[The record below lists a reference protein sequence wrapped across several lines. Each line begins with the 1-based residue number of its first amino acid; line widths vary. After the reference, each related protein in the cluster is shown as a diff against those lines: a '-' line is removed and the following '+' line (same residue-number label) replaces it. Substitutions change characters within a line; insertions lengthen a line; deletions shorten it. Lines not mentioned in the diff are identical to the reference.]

1 MKKNL
6 QILTNKGLQAQ
17 FFVVSLHRLIRKGK
31 SMAEFILGVVIIF
44 ILSLLVS
51 FGLVILAGAMID
63 YVTNDNT
70 DDDCF

>member
-1 MKKNL
+1 
-6 QILTNKGLQAQ
+6 
-17 FFVVSLHRLIRKGK
+17 
-31 SMAEFILGVVIIF
+31 MAEFILGVVIIL
-44 ILSLLVS
+44 ILSLFVS

>member
-1 MKKNL
+1 
-6 QILTNKGLQAQ
+6 
-17 FFVVSLHRLIRKGK
+17 
-31 SMAEFILGVVIIF
+31 MAEFILGVVIIF

-63 YVTNDNT
+63 CVTNDNT

>member
-1 MKKNL
+1 
-6 QILTNKGLQAQ
+6 
-17 FFVVSLHRLIRKGK
+17 
-31 SMAEFILGVVIIF
+31 MAEFILGVVIIF

-51 FGLVILAGAMID
+51 FGLVILAGTMID

>member
-1 MKKNL
+1 
-6 QILTNKGLQAQ
+6 
-17 FFVVSLHRLIRKGK
+17 
-31 SMAEFILGVVIIF
+31 MAEFILGVVIIF

-63 YVTNDNT
+63 YVTSDNT